1 MYASS
6 ASHLMSADELVHLL
20 RQSRENNTPRE
31 ITGMLLYSDGNFL
44 QVLEG
49 PDAAVDRLLKTIER
63 DSRHKGMMELLRGE
77 LTERQFAEWS
87 MGFRNVAELA
97 PEDRAVVSDFL
108 ERPFPDSGTAAVP
121 HESLKLLRVF
131 HNLMS

>member
-20 RQSRENNTPRE
+20 RQCRENNAPRE

-49 PDAAVDRLLKTIER
+49 PDAAVDSLLKTIGR
-63 DSRHKGMMELLRGE
+63 DPRHKGMMELLRGE
-77 LTERQFAEWS
+77 LTERQFSEWS
-87 MGFRNVAELA
+87 MGFRTAAELA
-97 PEDRAVVSDFL
+97 PEDRAMVSDFL
-108 ERPFPDSGTAAVP
+108 EKPFPDSGAVGVP

-131 HNLMS
+131 RSLMI